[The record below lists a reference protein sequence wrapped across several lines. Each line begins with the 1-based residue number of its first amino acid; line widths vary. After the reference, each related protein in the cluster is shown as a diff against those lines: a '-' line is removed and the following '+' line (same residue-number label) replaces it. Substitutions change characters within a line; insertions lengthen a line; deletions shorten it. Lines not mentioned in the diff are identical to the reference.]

1 MYFMYILK
9 ILDVLRF
16 KIDRVLRLESGSK
29 RLGSYSSPYRFQAI
43 AGVSRPVGRCL
54 VTLNWSFKLYIVQ
67 TSGILSQVTGH
78 CQSLPSCRF
87 RSIVSFRF
95 YVEAASLRL
104 LLFRVFFG
112 SSCSLKCV
120 NLRVSL
126 FKHVNLK
133 ARPILRPRYVASA
146 YVRTYNTTHT

>member
-29 RLGSYSSPYRFQAI
+29 RLGLNSSPYRFQAI

-67 TSGILSQVTGH
+67 TSGILSQVPVTAKV
-78 CQSLPSCRF
+78 CRVVDSDRLYHF
-87 RSIVSFRF
+87 VST
-95 YVEAASLRL
+95 LKQL
-104 LLFRVFFG
+104 LCAFCCFAYFSAPRV
-112 SSCSLKCV
+112 
-120 NLRVSL
+120 
-126 FKHVNLK
+126 
-133 ARPILRPRYVASA
+133 P
-146 YVRTYNTTHT
+146 